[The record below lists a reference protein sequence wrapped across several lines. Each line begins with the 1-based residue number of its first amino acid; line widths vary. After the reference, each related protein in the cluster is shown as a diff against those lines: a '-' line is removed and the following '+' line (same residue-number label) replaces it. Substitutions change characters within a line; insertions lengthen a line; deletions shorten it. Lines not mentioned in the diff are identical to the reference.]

1 MKRLGAIGLLVLMAG
16 CAEDH
21 PTNISVDM
29 YNEYGDSLG
38 EIKLSEQS
46 DHVALDIK
54 LTGLPPG
61 EHAIHFHEVGSCKAP
76 DFKSAGNH
84 FNPDE
89 KEHGLLNANGAHGGD
104 LPNIMAD
111 EEGKVDITLESDVT
125 LKEGKKTL
133 LTTNGTSIVI
143 HEHPDDGS
151 SQPAGDSGSRIAC
164 GVVSEKKEAK

>member
-1 MKRLGAIGLLVLMAG
+1 MRKLGIIGVLLLMTG
-16 CAEDH
+16 CAEGN
-21 PTNISVDM
+21 PTNVSVDM
-29 YNEYGDSLG
+29 YNASGDNLG
-38 EIKLSEQS
+38 TIKLSEQS
-46 DHVALDIK
+46 NHVALDIK

-61 EHAIHFHEVGSCKAP
+61 EHAIHFHEVGSCEAP

-89 KEHGLLNANGAHGGD
+89 KEHGLLNDNGAHVGD
-104 LPNIMAD
+104 LPNIEAD
-111 EEGKVDITLESDVT
+111 EEGKVDVTLKSDAT

-133 LTTNGTSIVI
+133 LTTDGTSIVI

-164 GVVSEKKEAK
+164 GVVSEKK